1 MMNTLS
7 GKSLRKNCGVTL
19 VELMISITMGLV
31 IMSGVIQLYVSGKS
45 NSRVAQS
52 SIRIQDN
59 MRYALHVLG
68 NDIAQA
74 GNIKCTTTDIVNIL
88 PNVLNVGDWNDFVNT
103 YVSGREAVAVFDPA
117 QPVTSSDTLIVKRVD
132 HSRPQDIVDVNADS
146 FQVNNANNLQ
156 NGEIAVAGDC
166 GQMVVLELNVTNVD
180 IASPH
185 EGRVDLPNATNLL
198 DENASPILYT
208 GATGAYTY
216 SINNSTG
223 GACTGASI
231 HQCSLYREKNNS
243 GAQELVQGVHGLD
256 VQYGVELAPDNV
268 TYYDAYDGDGNYQR
282 INRVKVTLWFNS
294 AEEDGNVVSKNVTR
308 VFAIRSS
315 W

>member
-1 MMNTLS
+1 MRNALS
-7 GKSLRKNCGVTL
+7 KKPFSKNCGVTL
-19 VELMISITMGLV
+19 VELMISITLGLV

-45 NSRVAQS
+45 NSRIAQS

-74 GNIKCTTTDIVNIL
+74 GNIKCTTTDVVNNL
-88 PNVLNVGDWNDFVNT
+88 PNVLNVGDWNDFINT
-103 YVSGREAVAVFDPA
+103 YVSGRDVVFDPA
-117 QPVTSSDTLIVKRVD
+117 QPVASSDTLIVKRVD
-132 HSRPQDIVDVNADS
+132 HSRPQDIVAVNANS

-166 GQMVVLELNVTNVD
+166 GRMVVLELAVAGVG
-180 IASPH
+180 IA
-185 EGRVDLPNATNLL
+185 LPNLTANALL
-198 DENASPILYT
+198 DMGASPILYT

-216 SINNSTG
+216 SINDSAG

-268 TYYDAYDGDGNYQR
+268 TYYDAYDGDGNFQR